1 MTDPHGESMG
11 KVKIVTDSTAHF
23 LDPSA
28 VDRYGI
34 AVVPLHIQF
43 GPQDYRDGVDI
54 TTAQFFEEIGR
65 NPAPPV
71 ASSPTPEEFAAVYT
85 ELGKQTD
92 RILSIHISSKLSRTY
107 RNARLATDT
116 LLGRCKIHVVDSM
129 TTSLGLGI
137 LAEAAAAA
145 GAEDASIDD
154 IVRTVRGMIPRIYV
168 VFFVETLDYLERGG
182 RLSKSQAILGTMLG
196 IKPFLTI
203 EDGDII
209 PMEKVRTRDKAVEKL
224 VEFVAEFSGADTVA
238 ILHSNPQPNE
248 DTRLLLERLAV
259 EFPGREFP
267 LMTYGPALACHIGP
281 NSLGVIV
288 YESTHSLHAP

>member
-1 MTDPHGESMG
+1 MG
-11 KVKIVTDSTAHF
+11 IVRIVTDSTAHF
-23 LDPSA
+23 LDPS
-28 VDRYGI
+28 VIERYGVTI
-34 AVVPLHIQF
+34 VPLHIQF
-43 GPQDYRDGVDI
+43 GQELYRDGVDI
-54 TTAQFFEEIGR
+54 DTAEFFQRAAES
-65 NPAPPV
+65 PMPPV
-71 ASSPTPEEFAAVYT
+71 ASSPSPEDFARVYT

-107 RNARLATDT
+107 RNARTATDT
-116 LLGRCKIHVVDSM
+116 LLGRCKIQVVDSM

-137 LAEAAAAA
+137 LVEAAAHA
-145 GAEDASIDD
+145 GAEGESLDE

-203 EDGDII
+203 EEGDII

-224 VEFVAEFSGADTVA
+224 VEFVAEFSALDTVA
-238 ILHSNPQPNE
+238 ILHSNVQPNE

-259 EFPGREFP
+259 EFPGRHFP

-288 YESTHSLHAP
+288 YEASHSLHPT

>member
-1 MTDPHGESMG
+1 MG
-11 KVKIVTDSTAHF
+11 KVRVVTDSTAHF

-28 VDRYGI
+28 VERYGI
-34 AVVPLHIQF
+34 TVIPLHIQF
-43 GPQDYRDGVDI
+43 GQENYRDGVNI
-54 TTAQFFEEIGR
+54 TTEQFFDKLGR
-65 NPAPPV
+65 TNATPV
-71 ASSPTPEEFAAVYT
+71 ASSPTPEEFVEVYS

-107 RNARLATDT
+107 RNARLATET
-116 LLGRCKIHVVDSM
+116 LLGRCKIQVVDSM

-137 LAEAAAAA
+137 LAEAAAKA
-145 GAEDASIDD
+145 GAEDASIDE

-224 VEFVAEFSGADTVA
+224 VEFVAEFSTIDTVA

-267 LMTYGPALACHIGP
+267 LMTYGPSLACHIGP

-288 YESTHSLHAP
+288 YEASHALHTS

>member
-1 MTDPHGESMG
+1 MG
-11 KVKIVTDSTAHF
+11 KVKVVTDSTAHF
-23 LDPSA
+23 LDPTA
-28 VDRYGI
+28 VERYGI
-34 AVVPLHIQF
+34 TVVPLHIQF
-43 GPQDYRDGVDI
+43 GQELYRDGVDI
-54 TTAQFFEEIGR
+54 TTEQFFEKLAQGK
-65 NPAPPV
+65 PTPV
-71 ASSPTPEEFAAVYT
+71 ASSPTPEELVQVYS
-85 ELGKQTD
+85 ELSKQTD

-116 LLGRCKIHVVDSM
+116 LLGRCKIQVVDSM

-145 GAEDASIDD
+145 GEEEASIDE
-154 IVRTVRGMIPRIYV
+154 IVRTIRGMIPRIYV

-224 VEFVAEFSGADTVA
+224 VEFVAEFSTVDTVA
-238 ILHSNPQPNE
+238 ILHSNPHPND
-248 DTRLLLERLAV
+248 DTRLLLERLAI

-267 LMTYGPALACHIGP
+267 LLTYGPALACHIGP

-288 YESTHSLHAP
+288 YESSHSVHPV

>member
-1 MTDPHGESMG
+1 MG
-11 KVKIVTDSTAHF
+11 KVKVVTDSTAHF
-23 LDPSA
+23 LDPS
-28 VDRYGI
+28 VVERYGI
-34 AVVPLHIQF
+34 TIVPLHIQF
-43 GPQDYRDGVDI
+43 GNELFYDGVDI
-54 TTAQFFEEIGR
+54 HAPDFFER
-65 NPAPPV
+65 LRTSPVPPIS
-71 ASSPTPEEFAAVYT
+71 SSPSAEEFARIYT

-107 RNARLATDT
+107 RNARMATDT
-116 LLGRCKIHVVDSM
+116 LLGRCKIQVVDSM

-137 LAEAAAAA
+137 LAEAAARA
-145 GAEDASIDD
+145 GAEGQSLDD
-154 IVRTVRGMIPRIYV
+154 IVRDVRGMIPRIYV

-203 EDGDII
+203 EEGDII

-224 VEFVAEFSGADTVA
+224 VEFVAEFSTSDTVA
-238 ILHSNPQPNE
+238 ILHSNPEPNE

-259 EFPGREFP
+259 EFPGRQFP
-267 LMTYGPALACHIGP
+267 LLAYGPALACHIGP

-288 YESTHSLHAP
+288 YETSHGTSAT

>member
-1 MTDPHGESMG
+1 MG
-11 KVKIVTDSTAHF
+11 KVKVVTDSTAHF
-23 LDPSA
+23 LDPA
-28 VDRYGI
+28 AAERYGI
-34 AVVPLHIQF
+34 TVVPLHIQF
-43 GPQDYRDGVDI
+43 GQEVYRDGVDI
-54 TTAQFFEEIGR
+54 TTEQFFEKLNRG
-65 NPAPPV
+65 AATPV
-71 ASSPTPEEFAAVYT
+71 ASSPTPEEFVQVYT

-107 RNARLATDT
+107 RNARMAMDN
-116 LLGRCKIHVVDSM
+116 LLGRCKIQVVDSM

-137 LAEAAAAA
+137 LTEAAARA
-145 GAEDASIDD
+145 GAEDASIDE

-224 VEFVAEFSGADTVA
+224 VEFVAEFSTIDTVA

-248 DTRLLLERLAV
+248 DTRLLLERLAI
-259 EFPGREFP
+259 EFPGRQFP
-267 LMTYGPALACHIGP
+267 LMTYGPSLACHIGP

-288 YESTHSLHAP
+288 YETSHNSHPA